1 MNKFKVSYYL
11 KLLLIPAL
19 YLFFFYFVISAI
31 IKAQNTGARFFNVLI
46 LLLGCVGFLYEAL
59 RITYDVATKRLI
71 IDGKPDVT
79 LKLVDIIEKYDFFK
93 AFPTSCQM
101 MRMLGML
108 DTRQFDELKKYISQL
123 EKEGI
128 DDYDVNITSRYAL
141 MQAFGESGN
150 RGKSNDAFKQLIRL
164 RDQRNEKGKRQKGAF
179 FFNWEVVNGQHKNY
193 EGDYQG
199 ALRYLNEVDESK
211 MNMRELMQYL
221 LAKMTASAK
230 CGQKD
235 LYTSC
240 KERLLKICAN
250 NEVMKNYIETM

>member
-1 MNKFKVSYYL
+1 MKKFQVSYYL

-19 YLFFFYFVISAI
+19 YLFFFYFVISSI
-31 IKAQNTGARFFNVLI
+31 IKAQTAGARFFNILI
-46 LLLGCVGFLYEAL
+46 LLLGCVGAVYEAL

-79 LKLVDIIEKYDFFK
+79 LKLVEIIEKYDFFK

-108 DTRQFDELKKYISQL
+108 DLRKFDELKKYISQL

-128 DDYDVNITSRYAL
+128 SDYDVNITSRYAL
-141 MQAFGESGN
+141 MQAHGESNN

-164 RDQRNEKGKRQKGAF
+164 RDQRNDKGKRRKGAY

-221 LAKMTASAK
+221 LAKMLAAGK
-230 CGQKD
+230 CGQKELRD
-235 LYTSC
+235 QC
-240 KERLLKICAN
+240 RERLLNICTN
-250 NEVMKNYIETM
+250 NEAMKSYIEEM